1 MTDPGWPQFERVNP
15 IINWDYQHI
24 WAFLRQLNVPY
35 CSLYDEGYT
44 SLGSTYNT
52 FPNPALLV
60 PDSTSQSTPQHASP
74 TSPVLTPGTAL
85 TAFMSTTHTEP
96 ASPTADLLSPS
107 TALSSF
113 MSSTHTHPNGSLPSF
128 AAAVN
133 VKNGLDSAK
142 LNGLGIDTRSKPATP
157 PRYRPAYELQDGSLE
172 RSGRGLVPALA
183 LDV

>member
-15 IINWDYQHI
+15 IINWDYKHV

-52 FPNPALLV
+52 FPNPALVV
-60 PDSTSQSTPQHASP
+60 PDSLSPASP
-74 TSPVLTPGTAL
+74 GLVSPGAAL
-85 TAFMSTTHTEP
+85 TQVMSTTHTEP
-96 ASPTADLLSPS
+96 ASPTADLLSPT

-113 MSSTHTHPNGSLPSF
+113 MSSTHTHPNGSLSSF
-128 AAAVN
+128 AAASVS
-133 VKNGLDSAK
+133 VTRELDSAK
-142 LNGLGIDTRSKPATP
+142 LNGLAINTLTNPAT
-157 PRYRPAYELQDGSLE
+157 PRYRPAYELQDGNLE

-183 LDV
+183 PDL